1 MIKELNIQMV
11 RQAQAGNMQNL
22 SAVAEQVRQKV
33 YTYIYRLTLDYHLTQ
48 DLTQETVLEMI
59 KALPKLKVPHV
70 NSFWGWIFRTA
81 LGKVQHHFRPQ
92 GARRLAQKTTSD
104 ETVLK
109 SQASDDNNPMK
120 TLVSEEIRKAVLGA
134 MQAIKFQYRNI
145 LVLRCFDNLSY
156 GQIAGIM
163 GGSELKARLLF
174 FRAKHSLKSQLE
186 RRGFKRDS
194 LLAALTIFA
203 ELTLQNGK
211 KAVAGE
217 VVLASSLETGL
228 GISLASLL
236 TVKTAITAAC
246 VLCIGGLA
254 VSMIQPASSKP
265 TRPTSE
271 ELYSHLYPLLDLEE
285 FVFPSRVIDANDP
298 DKDGFLVVEQTSPES
313 SRESSRQR
321 LETAQITIDLAN
333 QPRFGP
339 ALPKGHWIELGFD
352 GPIRDG
358 SGPDLLLRMQGCRG
372 LFRLFLTDGAGRL
385 FELRRPLWLRMG
397 VCRREH
403 IIDYDLDGL
412 DLPFE
417 PHAVRLFGAVNWGPY
432 GGIRFY
438 SMQARIQKPEP
449 SQL

>member
-11 RQAQAGNMQNL
+11 RQAQAGNIQNL

-70 NSFWGWIFRTA
+70 NGFWGWIFRTA
-81 LGKVQHHFRPQ
+81 LGKVQHHFRSQ

-104 ETVLK
+104 DSVLK
-109 SQASDDNNPMK
+109 SQASDDNNPMNA
-120 TLVSEEIRKAVLGA
+120 LVSEEIRKTVLGA
-134 MQAIKFQYRNI
+134 LQAIKIKYRNI
-145 LVLRCFDNLSY
+145 LVLRCFENLSY
-156 GQIAGIM
+156 GQIAMIL
-163 GGSELKARLLF
+163 GGSELRSRLLF
-174 FRAKHSLKSQLE
+174 FRAKHSLKNQLE
-186 RRGFKRDS
+186 SHGFKRDH

-203 ELTLQNGK
+203 GLTLRNGK
-211 KAVAGE
+211 KAAAGE

-228 GISLASLL
+228 GMSLAGLL

-246 VLCIGGLA
+246 ILIVAGFT
-254 VSMIQPASSKP
+254 ASRINPGSSN
-265 TRPTSE
+265 TITSE
-271 ELYSHLYPLLDLEE
+271 DIYGYLYPLLDHEA
-285 FVFPSRVIDANDP
+285 FAAPSRVIDANDP

-313 SRESSRQR
+313 SRQR
-321 LETAQITIDLAN
+321 LQKDQITIDLAN
-333 QPRFGP
+333 QPRLGP

-352 GPIRDG
+352 GPIHDG
-358 SGPDLLLRMQGCRG
+358 SGPDLLLRVQGCRS
-372 LFRLFLTDGAGRL
+372 LLRVFVTDGASRL
-385 FELRRPLWLRMG
+385 FELRRPLCLRMG

-403 IIDYDLDGL
+403 ILDFDLDGL

-417 PHAVRLFGAVNWGPY
+417 PRAVRLLGAINWGPY

-438 SMQARIQKPEP
+438 SLKARIQKPEP
-449 SQL
+449 SQP